1 VETQD
6 GILAKSQQTFSYFS
20 KEMVVDKKEVTLTL
34 TVKETDIILALIAKQ
49 PLGEVIELFNKIRSQ
64 AIPQLASV
72 EPPKEPEQNE

>member
-1 VETQD
+1 
-6 GILAKSQQTFSYFS
+6 
-20 KEMVVDKKEVTLTL
+20 MDKKEVTLTL